1 MHGGRSGLLRSIRGR
16 ASVARRAR
24 PGRRGPSRSRPA
36 DQVPGLL
43 RPPRRLDAAGV
54 SIPDKCIVTCAVSGA
69 VANKQQCAG
78 IPYTPEEYAK
88 EVRRSRDA
96 GASMV
101 HIHAR
106 EPNGTPTVQPDHY
119 RAITQ
124 AVLAETPD
132 IIVNYSTGWVGLP
145 MAERVGHITSLKP
158 EVGALNMGSMNYA
171 KYSPKRKGF
180 VFSFVFENSFEDIV
194 FLLERMNEAGVKPE
208 CECFDVGHV
217 ESVEPLIDLEVLI
230 PPIQFSLIHG
240 VLGGIQ
246 ATARNLAHM
255 ASVVP
260 AGSTWGVIAVSRD
273 QWAMVGAAAALGGNV
288 RVGFEDNFYLPSGE
302 MASSNGDLVDA
313 AAQLVRRQ
321 GRRVAD
327 PAAAREQLSLPAEPD
342 RSAVLA

>member
-1 MHGGRSGLLRSIRGR
+1 MST
-16 ASVARRAR
+16 
-24 PGRRGPSRSRPA
+24 
-36 DQVPGLL
+36 Q
-43 RPPRRLDAAGV
+43 DA
-54 SIPDKCIVTCAVSGA
+54 CIITCAVSGA
-69 VANKQQCAG
+69 VANKQQCEG

-88 EVRRSRDA
+88 EVRRARDA

-106 EPNGTPTVQPDHY
+106 EPNGTPTVKPEHY

-132 IIVNYSTGWVGLP
+132 VIINYSTGWVGLP
-145 MAERVGHITSLKP
+145 MAERVGHIVQLKP

-171 KYSPKRKGF
+171 KYSSKRKGF
-180 VFSFVFENSFEDIV
+180 VFNFVFENNFEDII

-217 ESVEPLIDLEVLI
+217 ESVAPLVDLGVI
-230 PPIQFSLIHG
+230 TPPTQFSLIHG

-260 AGSTWGVIAVSRD
+260 QGSTWGVIAISRD

-302 MASSNGDLVDA
+302 MASTNGDLVEA
-313 AAQLVRRQ
+313 AASIVRLQ
-321 GRRVAD
+321 GREVAD
-327 PAAAREQLSLPAEPD
+327 PAAARALLSLPAQPD
-342 RSAVLA
+342 RSAVLGA

>member
-1 MHGGRSGLLRSIRGR
+1 MS
-16 ASVARRAR
+16 
-24 PGRRGPSRSRPA
+24 
-36 DQVPGLL
+36 
-43 RPPRRLDAAGV
+43 DACV
-54 SIPDKCIVTCAVSGA
+54 ITCAVSGA
-69 VANKQQCAG
+69 VANKEQCAG

-88 EVRRSRDA
+88 EVRRARDA

-106 EPNGTPTVQPDHY
+106 TPEGAPTVEVEHY

-124 AVLAETPD
+124 AILAETPD

-145 MAERVGHITSLKP
+145 MAERVGHITELRP

-180 VFSFVFENSFEDIV
+180 VFNFVFENNFDDII
-194 FLLERMNEAGVKPE
+194 FLLRGMRDAGVKPE

-217 ESVEPLIDLEVLI
+217 ESVEPLVDLGVI
-230 PPIQFSLIHG
+230 SPPVQFSLIHG
-240 VLGGIQ
+240 VLGGIS
-246 ATARNLAHM
+246 ATSRNLAHM

-260 AGSTWGVIAVSRD
+260 DGSTWGVIAISRE
-273 QWAMVGAAAALGGNV
+273 QWTMVGAAAALGGNV

-302 MASSNGDLVDA
+302 MASSNGELVDA
-313 AAQLVRRQ
+313 AAQLVRLQ

-327 PAAAREQLSLPAEPD
+327 PAEARRLLSLPEDPD
-342 RSAVLA
+342 RSGLA